1 MWTLFEPIH
10 AVTYF
15 TPEGRSA
22 YEKAGL
28 RGFWRGY
35 FAGRAAPLGA
45 AGPAVVAASFF
56 NFAPAFVARA
66 IPGVWE
72 LITPEE
78 ALRVRLA
85 GATSALGRLLAGQE
99 AQAAAAA
106 GLLWRAIGE
115 LDFSGRVL
123 ASANAALPVPGD
135 GEGDADGHGRADRD
149 GGRDGGRGGGG
160 LAGLWQ
166 AATLLREH
174 RGDGH
179 FAALAAA
186 DVDGCEA
193 VVLRCGLDL
202 RRDDMQPVRGW
213 TDEAWD
219 DALSRLAARGW
230 VAADG
235 TLTSAGLQAHAA
247 VEDATD
253 RAASRPWAR
262 LGPEATAEIA
272 AALTPLARA
281 CATVLPYPSPIGLP
295 APGVLDGHPRTV
307 LDLLAGQ
314 AAQTDW
320 FRDQVSFRLGYTA
333 RCDEAE
339 RRTAVGDTRQAAKL
353 LAPVLDRT
361 LLAHGRPAIGEAHP
375 LLTRARTLA
384 ERLGISV
391 PYTLPGLDEASLDL
405 DV

>member
-1 MWTLFEPIH
+1 MARSMWTLFEPVH

-15 TPEGRSA
+15 AAEARSA
-22 YEKAGL
+22 YEQAGL

-45 AGPAVVAASFF
+45 ASAAVVAASFF

-85 GATSALGRLLAGQE
+85 GAAEGLGRLLAGQE
-99 AQAAAAA
+99 AAAA
-106 GLLWRAIGE
+106 GDLLWRAIGE

-123 ASANAALPVPGD
+123 AAANAALPV
-135 GEGDADGHGRADRD
+135 
-149 GGRDGGRGGGG
+149 
-160 LAGLWQ
+160 LAGEDVAASPGSSASSAAAGLGRLWQ

-186 DVDGCEA
+186 DIDGCEA
-193 VVLRCGLDL
+193 VVLRCCLDL
-202 RRDDMQPVRGW
+202 RREDMQPVRGW

-219 DALSRLAARGW
+219 GALSRLAARGW
-230 VAADG
+230 VGADG
-235 TLTSAGLQAHAA
+235 TLTSAGREAHAA

-281 CATVLPYPSPIGLP
+281 CAAALPYPSPIGVP
-295 APGVLDGHPRTV
+295 APG
-307 LDLLAGQ
+307 
-314 AAQTDW
+314 
-320 FRDQVSFRLGYTA
+320 
-333 RCDEAE
+333 E
-339 RRTAVGDTRQAAKL
+339 
-353 LAPVLDRT
+353 
-361 LLAHGRPAIGEAHP
+361 GR
-375 LLTRARTLA
+375 
-384 ERLGISV
+384 S
-391 PYTLPGLDEASLDL
+391 
-405 DV
+405 